1 MPERPAPR
9 TRAPIASASGRSSA
23 PSAGT
28 SGRSRSA
35 VSLSVNGALT
45 TLDAPA
51 ERTLLDALRDD
62 LGLTGAKKGCDAGSC
77 GACTVTVDGRAVYSC
92 MTLVA
97 QCEGS
102 RVETVEGLATG
113 DRLHPLQLAFLEHD
127 AYQCGFCTPGQLM
140 SLAALLAA
148 NPDPSTDD
156 VKRAATGNLCRCGAY
171 PNIVTAALDAA
182 RRMQTVPSASRRATA
197 PSASRRVARPAAP
210 RRSASPASRQVTGSS
225 ASRRATALSAARRVT
240 APPTSRR
247 RARRP

>member
-1 MPERPAPR
+1 MP
-9 TRAPIASASGRSSA
+9 
-23 PSAGT
+23 
-28 SGRSRSA
+28 
-35 VSLSVNGALT
+35 VSLSVNGAPT

-51 ERTLLDALRDD
+51 ERTLLDALRDE
-62 LGLTGAKKGCDAGSC
+62 LGLTGAKKACDAGSC

-97 QCEGS
+97 QCAGR

-148 NPDPSTDD
+148 NPEPSADD
-156 VKRAATGNLCRCGAY
+156 VKRAVTGNLCRCGAY

-182 RRMQTVPSASRRATA
+182 RLMRIAPSASRRATA
-197 PSASRRVARPAAP
+197 PSASRRVARPSAARRPATPSASRRVTRSSAP
-210 RRSASPASRQVTGSS
+210 RRVTASS
-225 ASRRATALSAARRVT
+225 ASRRVTTPSASPRQ
-240 APPTSRR
+240 
-247 RARRP
+247 ARRP